1 MNIDKQLNN
10 LKNSG
15 YSYVS
20 TDALQNPNYSETSG
34 TPTLKLTNSG
44 QTVIYKFKDVQGP
57 QISVDSQTREVG
69 KTINPITITT
79 TDNSKD
85 VLTTTVTGLPSGL
98 SFDQTT
104 NTITGT
110 PSEVGTTTVTVNTTD
125 ATGNVTSKQFTITI
139 QDTISPVVNVTPSQ
153 ASEVFTP
160 INPITI
166 TATDNSGK
174 VVTQDRKSVV

>member
-57 QISVDSQTREVG
+57 QISVDSQTEKLERPLIQLQLLQLTIV
-69 KTINPITITT
+69 KTY
-79 TDNSKD
+79 
-85 VLTTTVTGLPSGL
+85 
-98 SFDQTT
+98 
-104 NTITGT
+104 
-110 PSEVGTTTVTVNTTD
+110 
-125 ATGNVTSKQFTITI
+125 
-139 QDTISPVVNVTPSQ
+139 
-153 ASEVFTP
+153 
-160 INPITI
+160 
-166 TATDNSGK
+166 
-174 VVTQDRKSVV
+174 